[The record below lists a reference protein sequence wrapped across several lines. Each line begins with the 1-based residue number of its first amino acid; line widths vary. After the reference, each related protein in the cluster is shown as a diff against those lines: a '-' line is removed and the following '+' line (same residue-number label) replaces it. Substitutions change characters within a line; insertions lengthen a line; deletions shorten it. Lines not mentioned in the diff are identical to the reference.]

1 MEGMST
7 NQTLKGDEL
16 ALSPGGLGPKRPSSA
31 LTLTAGL
38 LGFALVCL
46 DASIVNVALPA
57 IGSSLGGGM
66 SGLQWVV
73 DAYTLAFAAL
83 MLSTGAFSDRVGASR
98 AYAIGAAV
106 FTLASAACGLA
117 PNLPALIGARMVQG
131 VAAAVVLPASL
142 ALVRQAYA
150 DPARR
155 ARAVAAWAAG
165 GSAAVALG
173 PVAGGALTTAW
184 DWRGIFFVNLP
195 VGALILVLLLRAPRS
210 QRRPAPLDLPG
221 QVTAVVALTAL
232 TFAVIEGGTAGWA
245 ALAVA
250 VAAVVAFLRVEARH
264 PHPVVPLSL
273 FRDRTVAVTVA
284 AGAAV
289 SVAFYSMVFVFSL
302 FFQQVQDRSAL
313 QAGLMFLPMTGL
325 IAVTNVVAG
334 KLAGRH
340 GARLPMLVGQGLA
353 VAGLLAMLYVDADTP
368 PTLVALLL
376 VPMALGCALTVPP
389 LTAAMMDA
397 VPAARAG
404 LAAGVLN
411 AARQM
416 AGALGI
422 AVFGALI
429 SGDFVAGMRLS
440 LGISA
445 ALLTVTGLLS
455 FRLAG
460 PSASRA

>member
-1 MEGMST
+1 MST
-7 NQTLKGDEL
+7 NRSVKDDEL
-16 ALSPGGLGPKRPSSA
+16 AVSPDELGPKKPSSA

-83 MLSTGAFSDRVGASR
+83 MLSTGAFSDRAGASR
-98 AYAIGAAV
+98 AYALGAAV

-117 PNLPALIGARMVQG
+117 PNLATLIGARMVQG

-155 ARAVAAWAAG
+155 ARAVAVWAAG
-165 GSAAVALG
+165 GSVAVALG

-195 VGALILVLLLRAPRS
+195 VGALILVLLVRAPRS
-210 QRRPAPLDLPG
+210 QPRPAPLDLPG

-250 VAAVVAFLRVEARH
+250 VVAAVAFFRIEARR
-264 PHPVVPLSL
+264 PHPVVPLGL
-273 FRDRTVAVTVA
+273 FRNRTVAVTVA
-284 AGAAV
+284 TGAAV

-302 FFQQVQDRSAL
+302 FFQQVQGRSAL
-313 QAGLMFLPMTGL
+313 AAGLMFLPMTGL
-325 IAVTNVVAG
+325 IAVTNVLAG
-334 KLAGRH
+334 KLASRH
-340 GARLPMLVGQGLA
+340 GARLPMVVGQALA
-353 VAGLLAMLYVDADTP
+353 VVGLLVLLYVNAGTP
-368 PTLVALLL
+368 PVLVAVLL

-397 VPAARAG
+397 VPAERAG
-404 LAAGVLN
+404 LAAGLLN
-411 AARQM
+411 SARQM

-422 AVFGALI
+422 AAFGTLI
-429 SGDFVAGMRLS
+429 SDGFVAGMRLS

-445 ALLTVTGLLS
+445 TLLTVTLLLS
-455 FRLAG
+455 CRPAG
-460 PSASRA
+460 PSASPS